1 MPTDLPEYE
10 LLPEPEDDRPRPR
23 ARRGGWV
30 AAAVAA
36 IAVVMLAVV
45 ATGQNDAPPAAQPGS
60 GPGAALPSSSASPD
74 AGAAAAPAAVSDD
87 GFSVATTDGGTFAV
101 PAGRPTV
108 LFFLTTEGCASCIEE
123 GGALNAIAE
132 RWGDRAAILGVEMVP
147 GTPTEYIEYFA
158 EYMGGLRYPIAV
170 DDGQLVRRFGA
181 RTLDTTVVLDGQ
193 GREVFRDSVPTD
205 EATLEEALTRAA

>member
-1 MPTDLPEYE
+1 MPTDPPEYQ
-10 LLPEPEDDRPRPR
+10 LLPEPSDDRATRRPTR
-23 ARRGGWV
+23 AAW
-30 AAAVAA
+30 AAVA
-36 IAVVMLAVV
+36 VV
-45 ATGQNDAPPAAQPGS
+45 AVLLLAAVATARQDNASPAAAQRDATSPS
-60 GPGAALPSSSASPD
+60 AAGPSPSSPAE
-74 AGAAAAPAAVSDD
+74 AAAAPVEVSGE

-147 GTPTEYIEYFA
+147 GTPTEYIDYFA
-158 EYMGGLRYPIAV
+158 DFMGGLRYPIAI

-181 RTLDTTVVLDGQ
+181 RTLDTTVVLDGH

-205 EATLEEALTRAA
+205 EATLEEALTRAT